1 MTTPI
6 EELVELIQRRDRL
19 WEALDDDHECRVGVE
34 CARLADHIALRDAS
48 TAVTNFLQDN
58 DRFWYI
64 PATFFGVLRFRD

>member
-19 WEALDDDHECRVGVE
+19 WEALDDDHECNGQDCPR
-34 CARLADHIALRDAS
+34 RADHDALRDAS
-48 TAVTNFLQDN
+48 SAVTECIQLN